1 MTSVGPLK
9 SYGGDDESGNHHLTC
24 SSVTGPNLVSR
35 GRSNLELPRGANF
48 APPYPDGAWLKWRLT
63 KG

>member
-1 MTSVGPLK
+1 MRSVGPIK
-9 SYGGDDESGNHHLTC
+9 SSDKDDEDANHLLTC

-35 GRSNLELPRGANF
+35 GRSNLDLPRGANF
-48 APPYPDGAWLKWRLT
+48 APPYPDDAWLKWRLT